1 MDDRLRIDVVGIEW
15 VVTYG
20 QHPLRQVLH
29 PQSTEPLPQYLNK
42 FVDLRKVAS
51 SRFSDS
57 SSSDSSDVSEGKFYF
72 IKKLRVSGFV
82 MVVVV
87 VVGEYC

>member
-1 MDDRLRIDVVGIEW
+1 LRSDGVGIEW

-51 SRFSDS
+51 GFSDS
-57 SSSDSSDVSEGKFYF
+57 SSSDCTDVSEGKFYF